1 MGRFDSPLAAIYKEY
16 LPGYLEAPQPRE
28 ARTEP
33 LDRSRSLKRADLW
46 EELVVWLATPP
57 SSRGAVSTEEE
68 WAVAHNT
75 TARTMRRW
83 KQDPKFV
90 EMQAAYQKRL
100 EVREAARV
108 AGEPE
113 PMESVE
119 GEDEKSY
126 LKVKAKLIE
135 GAASGNPKYMEMYFK
150 TYGKPFVE
158 EEAAART
165 TDLVALDL
173 DELIVKTVSLLDPK
187 SLAREL
193 AALGWVA
200 VPPGGNS
207 DEG

>member
-1 MGRFDSPLAAIYKEY
+1 L
-16 LPGYLEAPQPRE
+16 
-28 ARTEP
+28 
-33 LDRSRSLKRADLW
+33 SRVELW

-75 TARTMRRW
+75 SARTMRRW

-90 EMQAAYQKRL
+90 EMQETYQRRL
-100 EVREAARV
+100 EARAAAAKEAA
-108 AGEPE
+108 PE
-113 PMESVE
+113 LDDDGDV
-119 GEDEKSY
+119 DEKSY

-135 GAASGNPKYMEMYFK
+135 GAASGNPKYMDLYFK

-173 DELIVKTVSLLDPK
+173 DELIVRTVSLLDPK
-187 SLAREL
+187 SLAKEL
-193 AALGWVA
+193 AELGWVV
-200 VPPGGNS
+200 VPPGGNG
-207 DEG
+207 DEH

>member
-1 MGRFDSPLAAIYKEY
+1 M
-16 LPGYLEAPQPRE
+16 
-28 ARTEP
+28 
-33 LDRSRSLKRADLW
+33 KRADLW
-46 EELVVWLATPP
+46 EALVVWLATPP
-57 SSRGAVSTEEE
+57 SSRGSISTEEE
-68 WAVAHNT
+68 WAVAHDT
-75 TARTMRRW
+75 TTRTMRRW

-90 EMQAAYQKRL
+90 EMQEAYQKRL
-100 EVREAARV
+100 DVREAARV

-113 PMESVE
+113 IVADVD
-119 GEDEKSY
+119 GDEKSY
-126 LKVKAKLIE
+126 LQVKAKLIE
-135 GAASGNPKYMEMYFK
+135 GAASGNPKYMDLYFK

-200 VPPGGNS
+200 VPPGGDGDVS
-207 DEG
+207 

>member
-1 MGRFDSPLAAIYKEY
+1 M
-16 LPGYLEAPQPRE
+16 
-28 ARTEP
+28 
-33 LDRSRSLKRADLW
+33 KRAELW

-68 WAVAHNT
+68 WAAAHDT
-75 TARTMRRW
+75 TARTVRRW
-83 KQDPKFV
+83 KQDPKFA
-90 EMQAAYQKRL
+90 ELQEAYRKRL
-100 EVREAARV
+100 EVREAARA
-108 AGEPE
+108 AGEPDV
-113 PMESVE
+113 VE
-119 GEDEKSY
+119 DGDGDEKSY

-135 GAASGNPKYMEMYFK
+135 GAASGNPKYMDLYFK

-200 VPPGGNS
+200 VPPGGDGDVS
-207 DEG
+207 